1 MARKKLKNRIAILL
15 DRSSSMGS
23 IRKEAVEMFN
33 QQIVAIKKNNKRMDT
48 TVSLFTF
55 STVADEPAV
64 FNRPLKELKKLKFQ
78 EYHPA
83 GSTAMYDSMGL
94 AIDKLTGLS
103 EMTDPN
109 CSFLVIVV
117 TDGEENSS
125 RHFNGQRIADR
136 IQLLQKTGKW
146 TFTFCGANIDVEKMG
161 QQLNLHR
168 GNVMSFQS
176 SGIGTLQMS
185 ASNAGGMSAF
195 LRSRSTGVASVQSF
209 YDQNA
214 AGTSAQPDPNAP
226 AATVTTTTKVKGGT
240 A

>member
-33 QQIVAIKKNNKRMDT
+33 QQIVAIRKNNKRMDT

-64 FNRPLKELKKLKFQ
+64 FNRPLKEMKKLKYQ
-78 EYHPA
+78 DYNPS

-94 AIDKLTGLS
+94 AIDKLTSLP

-109 CSFLVIVV
+109 CSFLMIVV
-117 TDGEENSS
+117 TDGEENAS
-125 RHFNGQRIADR
+125 RLFNGQRIADR

-161 QQLNLHR
+161 SQLNLHR
-168 GNVMSFQS
+168 GNVMSYQAS
-176 SGIGTLQMS
+176 SVGTAFMS
-185 ASNAGGMSAF
+185 ASNASGMEGF
-195 LRSRSTGVASVQSF
+195 LRSRACGASAVQSF
-209 YDQNA
+209 YDPNQSQTS
-214 AGTSAQPDPNAP
+214 GTVQPDPNAQ
-226 AATVTTTTKVKGGT
+226 TTTSTKPKVGS